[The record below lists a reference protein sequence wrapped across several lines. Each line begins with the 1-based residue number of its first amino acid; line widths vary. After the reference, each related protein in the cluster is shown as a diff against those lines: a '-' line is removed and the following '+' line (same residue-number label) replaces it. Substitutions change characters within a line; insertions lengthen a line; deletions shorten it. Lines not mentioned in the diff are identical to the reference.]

1 MTNKSSGPEIGRR
14 LAAARM
20 ERGLSQASVARLAG
34 IAPAYLSRIENGK
47 VHPTLRTAA
56 RVATALRVSLDDLL
70 GVTRAPHRR
79 GTCPVSR
86 TGVCLM
92 DLVRAEVRARAGT
105 DEEVYTPRQ
114 LRLLRRF
121 NDLLL
126 GGSPDLVKA
135 LEVLLSQIATTP
147 ARQP

>member
-14 LAAARM
+14 LAAVRLD
-20 ERGLSQASVARLAG
+20 RGLSQASVARLAG

-70 GVTRAPHRR
+70 GVKRGPHRR
-79 GTCPVSR
+79 GACPVSR
-86 TGVCLM
+86 TGACLI
-92 DLVRAEVRARAGT
+92 DLVRAEVRPQAGA
-105 DEEVYTPRQ
+105 EEEAYTPRH

-121 NDLLL
+121 NDLLQ
-126 GGSPDLVKA
+126 GGSPDLLKA
-135 LEVLLSQIATTP
+135 LEVLLSQIATSQ
-147 ARQP
+147 ARPS

>member
-1 MTNKSSGPEIGRR
+1 MTNKTSGPDIGRR

-20 ERGLSQASVARLAG
+20 ERGLSQAIVARIAG
-34 IAPAYLSRIENGK
+34 LAPAYLSRIENGR

-56 RVATALRVSLDDLL
+56 KVATALRVSLDDLL
-70 GVTRAPHRR
+70 GVTRGPHRR

-92 DLVRAEVRARAGT
+92 DLVRAEARSHAGK
-105 DEEVYTPRQ
+105 DEEIYTPRQ

-126 GGSPDLVKA
+126 GGSPDLLKA
-135 LEVLLSQIATTP
+135 LEVLLAQIGP
-147 ARQP
+147 APGRHP